1 MNESKRYAANQYKIN
16 DENEPRE
23 QKQQSET
30 LPNHGKKKING
41 ENTKE
46 KKQRQKKT
54 VNVVQIMEKKVM
66 HVIQVNI

>member
-30 LPNHGKKKING
+30 LPNHRKKKING
-41 ENTKE
+41 ENTKG